1 MVMCSRQSS
10 RCRAMRC
17 YANPFP
23 SFPSILAPSW
33 LCFCVTRV
41 GLLVVKRRLGQHR
54 ITTYEVIRIA
64 EVKDK
69 RITNRNVYSW
79 GITVQ
84 VSSHIIIGGC
94 VSGFHT
100 AISASMLSSSA
111 PPTLPSPSSL
121 SSSPFFPPASS
132 AQDSSIQP
140 TMRSLARGNM
150 L

>member
-64 EVKDK
+64 EVKGK

-84 VSSHIIIGGC
+84 VSSRRWRPRAWISHGHLCFLALVLCTTNTALTLIAVIIALLPAGILGPRL
-94 VSGFHT
+94 VDPADN
-100 AISASMLSSSA
+100 AI
-111 PPTLPSPSSL
+111 PG
-121 SSSPFFPPASS
+121 
-132 AQDSSIQP
+132 Q
-140 TMRSLARGNM
+140 R
-150 L
+150 